1 MQRDSAEHK
10 NDAQT
15 RKSAERRDTD
25 SVAARRRN
33 ARKACAAAAAARA
46 KHKADAVAA
55 NAHSRLHVIPPYI
68 QQGIREDL
76 ASVKRMLA
84 GAPIASDLEPVDH
97 SFRGRIAYQAAH
109 RAKVFAWERQ
119 RAAARAAA
127 RAEGQRGGRQAHP
140 GARL

>member
-1 MQRDSAEHK
+1 MEDDSAELRRTAAVR
-10 NDAQT
+10 N
-15 RKSAERRDTD
+15 SAEQRETA
-25 SVAARRRN
+25 SVEARRRN
-33 ARKACAAAAAARA
+33 ASKACAAAAAARA
-46 KHKADAVAA
+46 QHKADAVAA

-84 GAPIASDLEPVDH
+84 GAPIASDLEPVDR